1 MTENSVKR
9 FENSYYIISLKTYSL
24 SPYKLF
30 QFCNTEFRI
39 FKYNFKYNFPPKIQM
54 LFFSKLKRD
63 WKECEKCNCDE
74 KKKKNLEI
82 NSNQTFPL
90 RSFAFNFWIYLFIFL
105 FLLSL
110 FALTLSRDKTNNT
123 ENDRFVFQRIHG
135 LSTSLCI
142 VNTSCITCLSNN
154 NAIPKDAS
162 SSFP

>member
-1 MTENSVKR
+1 
-9 FENSYYIISLKTYSL
+9 
-24 SPYKLF
+24 
-30 QFCNTEFRI
+30 
-39 FKYNFKYNFPPKIQM
+39 M

-63 WKECEKCNCDE
+63 WKECDKCNCDE
-74 KKKKNLEI
+74 KKKENLEI
-82 NSNQTFPL
+82 NSNRTFPL
-90 RSFAFNFWIYLFIFL
+90 RSFALNFWIYLFIFL

-162 SSFP
+162 SSFPQPHYKQTLRVFPTLCSQATNLFRRHIVASVSVISQETFPRFLPHTSKRF